1 MDLAEIGE
9 FGLIKRV
16 RRHFARNKESIVIGI
31 GDDAAA
37 VRVPNSRLLLLTSDL
52 LIEDVHFNLS
62 YSSFFQIGRKALT
75 ANISDIAAMGG
86 IPLYTLVS
94 LAIPKKY
101 RVEDIEHLYKG
112 MMDLSLRLNISLVG
126 GDTSYSRKDFFL
138 SVSLIGQVEEDIILR
153 RSGAKVG
160 DCIFVTGTLGDSA
173 AGLELLKGG
182 LKPRARDKVLSYLVR
197 RHLEPDPRL
206 REGRFIATNR
216 LATSMID
223 ISDGLAIDLHHI
235 CEESRV
241 GAEIFEERI
250 PISDKIKR
258 ARTHLRR
265 NPLFYALGGGEDYEL
280 LFTADR
286 RRKEEILRLCKKNGF
301 NVSYIGNIVS
311 SKKGMTIIGPN
322 GKRRKLEMMG
332 YEHFKRA

>member
-16 RRHFARNKESIVIGI
+16 RRHFARSKESIVIGM

-37 VRVPNSRLLLLTSDL
+37 VRLSNRRLLLLTSDL
-52 LIEDVHFNLS
+52 LVEDVHFNLS

-75 ANISDIAAMGG
+75 ANVSDIAAMGG

-94 LAIPKKY
+94 LAIPKRY

-112 MMDLSLRLNISLVG
+112 MMDLSSKLNISLVG
-126 GDTSYSRKDFFL
+126 GDTSYSRKGFFL
-138 SVSLIGQVEEDIILR
+138 SLFVVGEVEEDLVVT
-153 RSGAKVG
+153 RSGAKDG

-182 LKPRARDKVLSYLVR
+182 LKPRAGDKGLSYLIR

-206 REGRFIATNR
+206 IEGRFIATNR
-216 LATSMID
+216 LAAAMID

-258 ARTHLRR
+258 AKAHLKRS
-265 NPLFYALGGGEDYEL
+265 PLFYALGGGEDYEL
-280 LFTADR
+280 LFTVDKR
-286 RRKEEILRLCKKNGF
+286 CTEEVLRLCKKGRLRAR
-301 NVSYIGNIVS
+301 YIGNILPL
-311 SKKGMTIIGPN
+311 KKGMSIIDSN
-322 GKRRKLEMMG
+322 GNRRELKITG
-332 YEHFKRA
+332 YEHFKRT